1 MAKTTKS
8 LSEVYR
14 TVNIPTHASLFK
26 RMFAFLGPA
35 YLISVG
41 YMDPGN
47 WATDLEGGSR
57 FGYALIWVLLM
68 SNGMALILQVLS
80 ARLGIVTGRDL
91 AQACRDHY
99 PRPVTYMLW
108 VLAEIA
114 IVACDLAEVLGFV
127 IGLNLL
133 FKIPLM
139 WGVCIAT
146 LDTFVFLAIQNFGVR
161 RFEFIIM
168 VLITVIGSCF
178 IFEVVNSAPDWTQVA
193 YGLAP
198 SLPDGALFVAIAI
211 IGATVM
217 PHNLYLHSSLV
228 QSRAFDSSIE
238 GKRQA
243 CKFNFVDSVIAL
255 NCAFLVN
262 AAILIVAAATFYRNG
277 IVVTELQQ
285 AHSLLT
291 PILGTALAGIAFALA
306 LVCSGQASTLTG
318 TLAGQIVME
327 GYLRFKIRPVLR
339 RLVTRLLAVGPAA
352 LAIGM
357 SGDAATYTLLI
368 ASQVVLSLQLPFAVI
383 PLIHFTSDRSLMGE
397 FTNKYYIKII
407 AWVVATIIVSFNVK
421 LVLDQVIDS
430 VRESGNPFWIYTV
443 VIPIFASLFILLLYI
458 TIKPLVHL
466 PPKESI
472 PAWKKLGKLIRA
484 EEDQL
489 ELAPPH
495 YKKVGVALALTEQD
509 IKVLSHALPLAKQHN
524 ADLFL
529 FHVVESAGG
538 SVYGEYTLDTE
549 AREDEESLAKLAV
562 ALGHRGVEVETFL
575 GYGKVPDELIRLST
589 ENVIDVLIMGG
600 HGHRGLS
607 DLVFGSTVAPVRHRL
622 NIPIMVIR

>member
-161 RFEFIIM
+161 RFELIIM

-178 IFEVVNSAPDWTQVA
+178 IFEVVNSAPDWSQVA
-193 YGLAP
+193 IGLVP

-495 YKKVGVALALTEQD
+495 YKKVGVALGLTEQD

-575 GYGKVPDELIRLST
+575 GYGNVPDELIRLST